1 MEKISRR
8 SRRLGFPFRP
18 MPRMARIRL
27 ELGKAAPDRE
37 RLLRMLGGLTEM
49 VVKHMND
56 PKTRWDE
63 KLKWS
68 RVLINASNVCNS
80 VLRDVEV
87 DRLKEEVEEL
97 ERLVKG
103 EVEAGER

>member
-1 MEKISRR
+1 VEKFSGRG
-8 SRRLGFPFRP
+8 RRLSLLLRP
-18 MPRMARIRL
+18 MARIKL
-27 ELGKAAPDRE
+27 ELGKPAPDRD
-37 RLLRMLGGLTEM
+37 RLLRILGGLMEM

-63 KLKWS
+63 KLRWS
-68 RVLINASNVCNS
+68 RVLISAGNVCNS

-87 DRLKEEVEEL
+87 GRLKEEVEEL